1 MPENTPSSSGNLPA
15 PLQNDLVKKLVWS
28 GVLATVSAIAA
39 IAARK
44 AAEQVWIRVFGEEP
58 PVH

>member
-1 MPENTPSSSGNLPA
+1 
-15 PLQNDLVKKLVWS
+15 LQNDLVKKLVWS